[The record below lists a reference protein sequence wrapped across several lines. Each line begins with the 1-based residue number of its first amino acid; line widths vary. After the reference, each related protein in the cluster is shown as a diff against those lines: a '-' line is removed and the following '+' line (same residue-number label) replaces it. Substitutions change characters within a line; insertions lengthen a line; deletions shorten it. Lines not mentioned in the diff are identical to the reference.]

1 MFSLRSSLLYGIFL
15 FLCVSIVTIAY
26 PQLTYGQSDDSLP
39 RSEYFVGVVEEV
51 VTEKKLATEEKYI
64 QTVRVKLVD
73 SDEQATVQYGD
84 DMQALEKSQR
94 LTPGEKVLVVK
105 QPLYGGGSELV
116 IADKYR
122 LPVLWWLL
130 GGLVAVVFVVGRW
143 RGMGAFAGM
152 LVSLGI
158 LVWFVVPHILSGENP
173 LLVTVLGSLGI
184 GTVTLYLSHGLSIKT
199 HISLISLYLVLG
211 LVCALTLMSVFVGHF
226 VGMGSEEAL
235 FLRAGSTA
243 TINLQGLFIGGVIL
257 GALGVL
263 DDIIVAQVAVV
274 FQLKAAQKN
283 IQLPEL
289 YSRGLF
295 VGKEHVASL
304 VNTLAL
310 AYAGANLPLFL
321 LFMLNKYTPTWVIF
335 NSEAIAEE
343 VVRTLVGS
351 IGLVAAVPLTTLI
364 AAVVATRL
372 STATLHKITEDH
384 QHIH

>member
-1 MFSLRSSLLYGIFL
+1 MYYLRSSLLYGIFL
-15 FLCVSIVTIAY
+15 FLCVSIVATAH
-26 PQLTYGQSDDSLP
+26 PSSAHGQSDDSLP
-39 RSEYFVGVVEEV
+39 RSEYFVGVIEEV
-51 VTEKKLATEEKYI
+51 VSEKKLATDDRYI
-64 QTVRVKLVD
+64 QSVRVKISN
-73 SDEQATVQYGD
+73 SDEEAIVPFGD
-84 DMQALEKSQR
+84 DMQPLEASQR
-94 LTPGEKVLVVK
+94 LKPGKKVLVVK
-105 QPLYGGGSELV
+105 QPLYDGGSELV
-116 IADKYR
+116 IADMYR

-130 GGLVAVVFVVGRW
+130 GGLVAAVFVIGRW
-143 RGMGAFAGM
+143 RGMGAFVGM

-158 LVWFVVPHILSGENP
+158 LVWFIVPHILSGENP
-173 LLVTVLGSLGI
+173 LLVTVLGSLAI
-184 GTVTLYLSHGLSIKT
+184 GTVTLYLSHGFSIKT
-199 HISLISLYLVLG
+199 HISLVSLYLVLG

-235 FLRAGSTA
+235 FLKAGSTA
-243 TINLQGLFIGGVIL
+243 TINLQGLFIGGIVL

-263 DDIIVAQVAVV
+263 DDIVVAQVAVV

-289 YSRGLF
+289 YARGLF

-364 AAVVATRL
+364 AAIVATRL

>member
-1 MFSLRSSLLYGIFL
+1 MYYVRSSLLYGIFL
-15 FLCVSIVTIAY
+15 FLCVSIVAVVYPASAY
-26 PQLTYGQSDDSLP
+26 SQSEDSLP

-51 VTEKKLATEEKYI
+51 VSEKRLATEDKYI
-64 QTVRVKLVD
+64 QSVRVKISN
-73 SDEQATVQYGD
+73 SDETAVVPFGD
-84 DMQALEKSQR
+84 DMQPLEDSQR
-94 LTPGEKVLVVK
+94 LKPGEKVLVVK

-116 IADKYR
+116 IADMYR

-130 GGLVAVVFVVGRW
+130 GGLVAAVFVIGRW
-143 RGMGAFAGM
+143 RGMGAFVGM

-158 LVWFVVPHILSGENP
+158 LIGFIVPHILSGDNP
-173 LLVTVLGSLGI
+173 LLVTVLGSLAI
-184 GTVTLYLSHGLSIKT
+184 GTVTLYLSHGFSIKT
-199 HISLISLYLVLG
+199 HISLVSLYLVLG

-235 FLRAGSTA
+235 FLKAGSTA
-243 TINLQGLFIGGVIL
+243 TINLQGLFMGGVIL

-289 YSRGLF
+289 YTRGLF

-321 LFMLNKYTPTWVIF
+321 LFMLNKNTPTWVIL

-351 IGLVAAVPLTTLI
+351 IGLVVAVPLTTLI
-364 AAVVATRL
+364 AAIVATRL

-384 QHIH
+384 PHIH